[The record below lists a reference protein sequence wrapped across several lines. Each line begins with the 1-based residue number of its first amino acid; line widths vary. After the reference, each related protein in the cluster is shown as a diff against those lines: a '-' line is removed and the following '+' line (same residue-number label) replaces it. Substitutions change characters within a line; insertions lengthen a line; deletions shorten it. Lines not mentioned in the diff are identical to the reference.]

1 MPSTEPLQILIIAGD
16 YYKHIID
23 ELIAGTAEALEAS
36 GAEHAL
42 VRVPGALEIPAVIAA
57 AERAGHRATGRAY
70 DGYVAL
76 GAVIRGE
83 TTHYEIVA
91 NESARAIMGMTLEGL
106 AIGNGILTT
115 ENEAQA
121 VHRAS
126 RTGKNKGRE
135 AAVACL
141 NFIEVRKRLNMGG
154 V

>member
-1 MPSTEPLQILIIAGD
+1 MSPDPLNILIIAGD
-16 YYKHIID
+16 YYRHITD
-23 ELIAGTAEALEAS
+23 ELVAGAVEALDAAKANHS
-36 GAEHAL
+36 VVL
-42 VRVPGALEIPAVIAA
+42 VPGALEIPAEIGA
-57 AERAGHRATGRAY
+57 AERAGHRPTGRAY

-83 TTHYEIVA
+83 TSHYEIVGH
-91 NESARAIMGMTLEGL
+91 ESTRAIMALTVEGI

-121 VHRAS
+121 VARAS
-126 RTGKNKGRE
+126 RSGRNKGKE

-154 V
+154 I